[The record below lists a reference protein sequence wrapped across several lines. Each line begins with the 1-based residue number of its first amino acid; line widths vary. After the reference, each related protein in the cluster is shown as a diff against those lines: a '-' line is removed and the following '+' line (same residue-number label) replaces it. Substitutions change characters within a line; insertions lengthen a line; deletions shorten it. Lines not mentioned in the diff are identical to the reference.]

1 MTPQEHS
8 LDTLVAGAG
17 YGEEFGTP
25 LPGDALENQG
35 DEVSENQADEQAK
48 DDSGNGDHASNDNS
62 GGGNEGGGG
71 GDSVGD
77 AAGGGDDED
86 DGGGKLPASSN
97 GGGGGDDGDDSDDDD
112 EEEGDDADGDSDG
125 LSDKIPETDDEE
137 SEKSPQK
144 KALKKNGKDK
154 KKAGANK
161 KATAKASAN
170 NQGQNRPTKTAGS
183 EPLNEEDAAKEM
195 ARLAEILKNAT
206 AKASA
211 NNQGRNRPAKTA
223 GSEPLNEEDADKEA
237 ARVAGILN
245 ARNIVLPNED
255 SETKPKEEIPDAA
268 ADDVL
273 RIAQEQSAQVQK
285 KRGTQFDNKNSKKK
299 ARHPVNPEAASDPES
314 ANVAVA
320 VKRECFFATFLVSFS
335 QSFFTHMAYLVIFNV
350 FVMSQYRPMTMF
362 L

>member
-17 YGEEFGTP
+17 YGDEFGTP

-62 GGGNEGGGG
+62 GGGNEGSGG
-71 GDSVGD
+71 GDFVGD

-86 DGGGKLPASSN
+86 DGGGKLPATSN
-97 GGGGGDDGDDSDDDD
+97 GGGGGDDDDDSDD
-112 EEEGDDADGDSDG
+112 EEEGDDADGDPDG
-125 LSDKIPETDDEE
+125 LSEKIPETDDEE

-144 KALKKNGKDK
+144 KALKKDGKDK

-161 KATAKASAN
+161 K
-170 NQGQNRPTKTAGS
+170 
-183 EPLNEEDAAKEM
+183 
-195 ARLAEILKNAT
+195 AT

-245 ARNIVLPNED
+245 ARKIVLPNKD
-255 SETKPKEEIPDAA
+255 SKTKPKDEIPDAA
-268 ADDVL
+268 ADDIL
-273 RIAQEQSAQVQK
+273 LIAQQQSAHVQK

-320 VKRECFFATFLVSFS
+320 VKRECFIATFLVSFL